1 MVLHHDAAA
10 VASPVSAA
18 AAGVQDSPSQRRSK
32 RCHKQRETNG
42 YYSGPTAVLP
52 QAAALAA
59 EQAPASAQAA
69 ASVQAAS
76 AVKAITAEED
86 KEYLGEED
94 EEEYKEEEEE
104 YEDEDEEYE
113 DEDEEEEE
121 VGGHAAPP
129 MAAAPLIVP
138 VVGNHNQQR
147 NHVNANFE
155 GSSSHLAILYE
166 PLLGTF
172 SK

>member
-1 MVLHHDAAA
+1 M
-10 VASPVSAA
+10 
-18 AAGVQDSPSQRRSK
+18 
-32 RCHKQRETNG
+32 
-42 YYSGPTAVLP
+42 
-52 QAAALAA
+52 
-59 EQAPASAQAA
+59 
-69 ASVQAAS
+69 
-76 AVKAITAEED
+76 
-86 KEYLGEED
+86 ED

-129 MAAAPLIVP
+129 MVAAPLIVP

-147 NHVNANFE
+147 NHVNVNFE